1 MIILWMQETSTWAES
16 LSRRNFSGLTMTHSH
31 RSSLTFFQDDSWVFG
46 KRGGPGCLSWLAKK
60 EASPPPLATT
70 LAESCCPPWR
80 GWLSLPKT
88 ERHPLLKLQGWRS
101 GRQLLQMPQLG
112 PSPVDAQS
120 HMLAAPCESPLC
132 AATLSWRE
140 HGFHFSR
147 VCSPLTL
154 SPWGWGQVWVK
165 TLLLSALPLL
175 PPLSQWWA
183 TDCVWLTLPL
193 FPGGPT
199 CLLASHLT
207 LPSRTSPD
215 LTISSTED
223 SSAPAETP
231 CSMTG
236 DWHPTWRKHLDAG
249 MRNRCPDRPR
259 AGMVSVG
266 GEWLRL
272 LLTGH
277 EGWGEEEGREAAAE
291 KEQGRSP
298 ADAREKKKTSSSFAH
313 ISFNLA
319 RASSSILTSPPPT
332 PILFWLLIF
341 TKEEC
346 LRLGEGRGCSL
357 VWLSYMPCSRDRPT
371 VQVMLSFPFTR
382 VGLEMGTSFLT
393 IGEGVCL
400 RKTGCCEKGRRDNS
414 KKPWWK

>member
-1 MIILWMQETSTWAES
+1 MSIWKE
-16 LSRRNFSGLTMTHSH
+16 
-31 RSSLTFFQDDSWVFG
+31 
-46 KRGGPGCLSWLAKK
+46 RGSWLPQLAGKK
-60 EASPPPLATT
+60 EASPLSLATT

-80 GWLSLPKT
+80 GWLSLPRT

-101 GRQLLQMPQLG
+101 GRQLMQMPKLG

-132 AATLSWRE
+132 ATTLSWGE
-140 HGFHFSR
+140 HGFHFSC

-154 SPWGWGQVWVK
+154 SPWGRDRSEWQHCYSPPCPSFHRWVSDEPQ
-165 TLLLSALPLL
+165 T
-175 PPLSQWWA
+175 
-183 TDCVWLTLPL
+183 VWLTLPL

-199 CLLASHLT
+199 CLLASHLA

-215 LTISSTED
+215 LTVSSRED
-223 SSAPAETP
+223 SSASAETP

-298 ADAREKKKTSSSFAH
+298 ADARKKKTKPQAH
-313 ISFNLA
+313 LHTSASISPEYL
-319 RASSSILTSPPPT
+319 PQ
-332 PILFWLLIF
+332 
-341 TKEEC
+341 
-346 LRLGEGRGCSL
+346 SL
-357 VWLSYMPCSRDRPT
+357 PLHPLPRFFSG
-371 VQVMLSFPFTR
+371 F
-382 VGLEMGTSFLT
+382 
-393 IGEGVCL
+393 
-400 RKTGCCEKGRRDNS
+400 
-414 KKPWWK
+414 